1 MRIARVCESY
11 RGYKSNFAF
20 HVKSIAKSSKSRIK
34 IRFWIRRKEHTLKP
48 LSELRFAVFH

>member
-34 IRFWIRRKEHTLKP
+34 NPFLDSPKGTHPKTP
-48 LSELRFAVFH
+48 